1 MLARIE
7 RLNPKLNA
15 YITVTAEVALAQA
28 KRAEAELYAPR
39 GRRGNRDR
47 GALHGIP
54 ISLKDNIYTEGI
66 RTTAGSKILK
76 DFIPQHD
83 AQVVVRLK
91 EAGAVILGKTNMH
104 EFAYGVTSNNP
115 HYGPVHNP
123 WDLAR
128 IPGGSSGG
136 SAAAVAAGLCF
147 GSIGTDTGGSIRI
160 PSALCGVVGI
170 KPTFGRVSVKDVI
183 PLSPHLDC
191 VGPLART
198 SADAARLLDPV
209 FVRGKGEPSLQSA
222 TKPSRVR
229 RRFRL
234 GLPKDFFSDVISP
247 EVEFT
252 FEQALRLLRRSDS
265 NLKEVSIPL
274 LFETEDAGNQIAW
287 AEATHYHQR
296 AGWFPARAG
305 EYGEDVR
312 TRLELGAKISATVY
326 LQAMELRYSFIEHF
340 HAAMASSN
348 VDALV
353 VPTAPISAPMIG
365 EETTTVCGA
374 NHPTRSLLLRL
385 NRPANLGGLPAIS
398 VPCGFTP
405 QGLPVGLQ
413 LIGAVT
419 DEHLL
424 LQIAKLFELASP
436 EQQRPVLAA

>member
-47 GALHGIP
+47 GPLHGIP

-104 EFAYGVTSNNP
+104 EFAYGVTSNNL

-198 SADAARLLDPV
+198 SADAARLLDPM

-234 GLPKDFFSDVISP
+234 GLPKGFFSDVISP

-326 LQAMELRYSFIEHF
+326 LQAMELRYSFIGHF

-348 VDALV
+348 VHALV

-365 EETTTVCGA
+365 EETTTICGA

-405 QGLPVGLQ
+405 EGLPVGLQ